1 METQLSSSLRWEESS
16 KMGGGGGGMGWG
28 GVGPGAGP
36 QPEFESNLENV
47 AVHIFPAPPVTH
59 SQQLCMV
66 GPVRTYSK

>member
-16 KMGGGGGGMGWG
+16 KMGGGGGG
-28 GVGPGAGP
+28 VGPGAEP

-59 SQQLCMV
+59 
-66 GPVRTYSK
+66 